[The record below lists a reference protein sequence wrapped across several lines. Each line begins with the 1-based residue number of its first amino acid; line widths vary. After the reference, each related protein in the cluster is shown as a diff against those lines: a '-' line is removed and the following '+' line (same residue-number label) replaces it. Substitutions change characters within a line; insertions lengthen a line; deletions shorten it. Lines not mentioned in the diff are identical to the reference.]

1 MERIKVQYESV
12 LTLKQLKKTTPPLLS
27 SEESKSKFESVSMTT
42 PTWPLE
48 KRVSFQIEAVKDQET
63 KLPKIPKE
71 LFSKG
76 ILKKTP
82 SFRNTS
88 IEYKEIMVPIKIFSK
103 KPERYFSTY

>member
-1 MERIKVQYESV
+1 
-12 LTLKQLKKTTPPLLS
+12 
-27 SEESKSKFESVSMTT
+27 MTT
-42 PTWPLE
+42 PTWP
-48 KRVSFQIEAVKDQET
+48 FQIEAVKDQET